1 MIDLNTIKWL
11 QVEATTKCNAWC
23 PGCKRNNG
31 GYILSTDFVIE
42 DLTITKLKQVLDQLP
57 NLSTIDFCGTYGDAI
72 AAANIVDQ
80 IALAKLHSKK
90 IIVRTN
96 GSLRNNEWWNSF
108 AILLSDID
116 HEVWFCLDGLADTH
130 SIYRQGTDFD
140 TIIKN
145 ATTFISAGG
154 TAIWQ
159 FIPWKHNEHQIKDC
173 IRMSQQLG
181 FNRFEFIRDVRKD
194 FESKHYQTG
203 QLLDIQP
210 WGSDKKLNRLEQV
223 KTQVLAKN
231 CRHLSQPSVYLNANG
246 KMSTCCF
253 FNNYISSD
261 NIDDL
266 PNIINELDTPRP
278 ICMKYCGI

>member
-1 MIDLNTIKWL
+1 LIDLTTIKWL
-11 QVEATTKCNAWC
+11 QIEATTKCNAWC
-23 PGCKRNNG
+23 PGCKRNDG
-31 GYILSTDFVIE
+31 GYKLSTEFVIE
-42 DLTITKLKQVLDQLP
+42 DLTIPNLRLALDQLP
-57 NLSTIDFCGTYGDAI
+57 NLTTIDFCGTYGDAI
-72 AAANIVDQ
+72 AASNIIEQ
-80 IALAKLHSKK
+80 ISLAKLYSKK
-90 IIVRTN
+90 IIIRTN
-96 GSLRNNEWWNSF
+96 GSLRNTEWWKSV

-116 HEVWFCLDGLADTH
+116 HEVWFCLDGLSDTH

-145 ATTFISAGG
+145 ATTFISTGG
-154 TAIWQ
+154 TAVWQ

-181 FNRFEFIRDVRKD
+181 FKRFEFIRDVRKD

-231 CRHLSQPSVYLNANG
+231 CRHLSQPSVYLNATG
-246 KMSTCCF
+246 KLSNCCF
-253 FNNYISSD
+253 FNNNISSD
-261 NIDDL
+261 NINDL
-266 PNIINELDTPRP
+266 PDIINELDSPRP